1 MDLWEKYRNQTDQ
14 TICIIGVIILGV
26 KLCEA
31 DGHFSDY
38 ERDEMLKTIPHTKEM
53 KNKIKEII
61 LEAESDSNPIDHH
74 AELIKKFID
83 EDHHEFLEFIIAVLI
98 KFAKSDHRYSDVEK
112 ETIKR
117 VAKIFGIYDD
127 RNFLERLANKFT
139 LGSVENVR

>member
-1 MDLWEKYRNQTDQ
+1 
-14 TICIIGVIILGV
+14 
-26 KLCEA
+26 
-31 DGHFSDY
+31 
-38 ERDEMLKTIPHTKEM
+38 MLKTIPHTKEM

-127 RNFLERLANKFT
+127 RNFFERLANKFT
-139 LGSVENVR
+139 MGTVENVR